1 MRRGGESFAD
11 VAMQDL
17 SLHILDIVENSVA
30 ANADTIEIRI
40 TEDIERDLLSVEVI
54 DNGIGMDEETVEKV
68 LDPFYTSKTVRRF
81 GLGLPLLSESA
92 KAANGHLLITS
103 KKGQGTKIQADF
115 QYSHIDRKPLGDIS
129 QTIIT
134 LVMGNPEI
142 DLVYIHKKNTHAYTF
157 DTKKIKA
164 QIGDRPINSLDGMR
178 KIREDLKKGS
188 MLFMNSP
195 G

>member
-1 MRRGGESFAD
+1 ME
-11 VAMQDL
+11 DL

-54 DNGIGMDEETVEKV
+54 DNGIGMNDETVEKV

-81 GLGLPLLSESA
+81 GLGLPLLSESS
-92 KAANGHLLITS
+92 KAANGHLSITS
-103 KKGQGTKIQADF
+103 KKGEGTKIQADF

-142 DLVYIHKKNTHAYTF
+142 DLVYVHKKNTHTYTF

-178 KIREDLKKGS
+178 KIREELKKIQK
-188 MLFMNSP
+188 
-195 G
+195 